1 MVPDMERAMTPTTFC
16 GKTAGVLR
24 ILLQAC
30 LFVAVTAAVFTGMMA
45 IDRPERLS
53 TFAYMQCPDCSHGTG
68 SPDRLQ
74 VDSNTDSRLRQLLQL
89 LHPGEGRGGGMAA
102 ILRE

>member
-1 MVPDMERAMTPTTFC
+1 MERTMTPTTLYA
-16 GKTAGVLR
+16 KASGVPR

-30 LFVAVTAAVFTGMMA
+30 LFAAVTAAVFSGMMA

-53 TFAYMQCPDCSHGTG
+53 TFAYMQCADCSHGTG
-68 SPDRLQ
+68 SPERLQ
-74 VDSNTDSRLRQLLQL
+74 VDSNTDSRLQQLLQF
-89 LHPGEGRGGGMAA
+89 LHPGEGRGDGMTA

>member
-1 MVPDMERAMTPTTFC
+1 MERAMTPTTLYA
-16 GKTAGVLR
+16 KTAGVPR
-24 ILLQAC
+24 ILLHAC
-30 LFVAVTAAVFTGMMA
+30 LFVAVTAAVFSGMMA

-53 TFAYMQCPDCSHGTG
+53 TFAYMQCADCAHGTG

-74 VDSNTDSRLRQLLQL
+74 VDSNTDSRLQQLLQL
-89 LHPGEGRGGGMAA
+89 LHPGEGHGNGMAA

>member
-1 MVPDMERAMTPTTFC
+1 MTPTTFY
-16 GKTAGVLR
+16 GKIAAGVPR

-30 LFVAVTAAVFTGMMA
+30 LFAAVTGAVFSGMMA

-53 TFAYMQCPDCSHGTG
+53 ALAYMQCADCSHGTG
-68 SPDRLQ
+68 SPDGLQ
-74 VDSNTDSRLRQLLQL
+74 VDSNTDGRLQQLLQF
-89 LHPGEGRGGGMAA
+89 LHPGEGRGEGMAA

>member
-1 MVPDMERAMTPTTFC
+1 MELAMTPTTFY
-16 GKTAGVLR
+16 GKTGGVPR

-30 LFVAVTAAVFTGMMA
+30 LFAAVTAAVFSGMMA

-53 TFAYMQCPDCSHGTG
+53 TLAYMQCADCSHGTD

-74 VDSNTDSRLRQLLQL
+74 VDSDTDSRLQQLLRL
-89 LHPGEGRGGGMAA
+89 LHPGEGLGNGMAA

>member
-1 MVPDMERAMTPTTFC
+1 MERAMTPTNFY
-16 GKTAGVLR
+16 GKTAGVPR
-24 ILLQAC
+24 ILLQVC
-30 LFVAVTAAVFTGMMA
+30 LFVAVTTAVFSAMMA

-53 TFAYMQCPDCSHGTG
+53 TLAYIQCPDCSHGTG

-74 VDSNTDSRLRQLLQL
+74 VDSNTDSRLQQLLQL
-89 LHPGEGRGGGMAA
+89 LHPGEGRGDGIGA

>member
-1 MVPDMERAMTPTTFC
+1 MTPTTFY
-16 GKTAGVLR
+16 GKTGGVPR

-30 LFVAVTAAVFTGMMA
+30 LFAAVTAAVFSGT
-45 IDRPERLS
+45 L
-53 TFAYMQCPDCSHGTG
+53 AYMQCADCSHGTG

-74 VDSNTDSRLRQLLQL
+74 VDSNTDSRLQQLLQL
-89 LHPGEGRGGGMAA
+89 LHPGEGGGNGMAA

>member
-1 MVPDMERAMTPTTFC
+1 MKQAMTPTTFYR
-16 GKTAGVLR
+16 KTAGVHR

-30 LFVAVTAAVFTGMMA
+30 LFAAVTAAVFSGTMA

-53 TFAYMQCPDCSHGTG
+53 TCADCSRGTG
-68 SPDRLQ
+68 SPDRPQ
-74 VDSNTDSRLRQLLQL
+74 VDSNTDGRLQQLLRF
-89 LHPGEGRGGGMAA
+89 LHPGEGRGDGMAV